1 MHLKKFKKINDFLR
15 DEFVFVLI
23 LILQEE
29 LEFGQTSFDHFWHL
43 WWQSVENCNFDV

>member
-1 MHLKKFKKINDFLR
+1 MHLKKFKKDFLR

-29 LEFGQTSFDHFWHL
+29 LEIWPNIF
-43 WWQSVENCNFDV
+43 